1 MESSDKNKGSES
13 LNDIMYRRLKN
24 RERQRRYRER
34 KRLQADAGKS
44 LAISSVSDPSQWQI
58 VPLPNNGM
66 IEQVVTRVH
75 CTRDWKKDARR
86 VHAVKQEAA
95 ANALTSNGHSLTG
108 ENLMPHSTGKWE
120 AEQNL
125 KSEVPSAKNAQL
137 DNSDKLKSKPGRR
150 AWKAEARNKKK

>member
-44 LAISSVSDPSQWQI
+44 LAMSSVSDPSQWQI

-86 VHAVKQEAA
+86 FHAVKQEAA
-95 ANALTSNGHSLTG
+95 SNALTSNGHSPKG
-108 ENLMPHSTGKWE
+108 ENLMAHSSGKWE

-137 DNSDKLKSKPGRR
+137 DNSDKLRSKPGRR
-150 AWKAEARNKKK
+150 AWKAEARNKK